1 MTSPSSILD
10 KHAIKIVLVSEF
22 RFDISFVLKIKMS
35 IVYIFKFLFYS
46 NCTRSWVRAVI
57 GSNQRL
63 YIWHLFL
70 LSTHHLRKNAKTGWL
85 GIRIIYAS
93 GATCLPADCCFG
105 ELVFVLGILLL
116 KNCWVDVKQ
125 QSLTHSNCIQWL
137 F

>member
-1 MTSPSSILD
+1 MYVLYIVVCPCVLSFLV
-10 KHAIKIVLVSEF
+10 IVLSVLLRYTDSDYLPLVF
-22 RFDISFVLKIKMS
+22 QALSFVLKIKMS

-46 NCTRSWVRAVI
+46 NCTRSWVRAVV

-93 GATCLPADCCFG
+93 GATCLPADCCFS
-105 ELVFVLGILLL
+105 EPAL
-116 KNCWVDVKQ
+116 
-125 QSLTHSNCIQWL
+125 
-137 F
+137 